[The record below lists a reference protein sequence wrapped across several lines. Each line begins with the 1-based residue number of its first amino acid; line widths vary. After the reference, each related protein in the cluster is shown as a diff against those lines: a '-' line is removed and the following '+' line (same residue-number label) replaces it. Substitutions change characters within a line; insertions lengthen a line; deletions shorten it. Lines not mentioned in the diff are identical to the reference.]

1 MFTLSYGALVF
12 QMYDLAS
19 LAEPL
24 VFSLVSH
31 VQVKGAFY

>member
-1 MFTLSYGALVF
+1 MSMLVMNGDLF
-12 QMYDLAS
+12 LQMYDLAS

-31 VQVKGAFY
+31 SRSKLH